1 VAPTNGL
8 DLHLLHGLRM
18 AIDVICSGCFKRFQ
32 VSDQFAGRSGP
43 CPGCKTIISIPT
55 LDDQVVIEEP
65 DYKPGA
71 AGAHTKID
79 GIRRRVGVFR
89 RLEIT
94 VLCALFGCSAFLGI
108 LSRLFR
114 NESAVEF
121 TFTTGALFGVG
132 IVLSS
137 VGSCL
142 LGYGV
147 LKDSEIESFDR
158 RTTFI
163 RSIIAG
169 VIYCLIAA
177 VFVTTALLMDPHDT
191 SRVLILTVVG
201 IACFAIASFVPM
213 VLYEMEIIQGVLH
226 VGIMIS
232 IASVFCLLAGNLH
245 LWLLTS

>member
-1 VAPTNGL
+1 MAPTIGF
-8 DLHLLHGLRM
+8 DLYLLHGLRM

-55 LDDQVVIEEP
+55 LDDQVIIEEP
-65 DYKPGA
+65 DYKPGT

-79 GIRRRVGVFR
+79 GISRRVGVFQ

-94 VLCALFGCSAFLGI
+94 ILCALFGCSTIIGI
-108 LSRLFR
+108 ASRLF
-114 NESAVEF
+114 ESDSAVGL
-121 TFTTGALFGVG
+121 TLTTGALFAVG

-158 RTTFI
+158 RTTII
-163 RSIIAG
+163 RSIIGG
-169 VIYCLIAA
+169 VIYFLIAA
-177 VFVTTALLMDPHDT
+177 VFVSTTLIVDPHDT
-191 SRVLILTVVG
+191 SRVMILTVVG
-201 IACFAIASFVPM
+201 FACSAIASFVPM
-213 VLYEMEIIQGVLH
+213 VLYEMEMMQGVLH
-226 VGIMIS
+226 VGVMIS
-232 IASVFCLLAGNLH
+232 MASVFCFLAGNLP
-245 LWLLTS
+245 LWLLAS